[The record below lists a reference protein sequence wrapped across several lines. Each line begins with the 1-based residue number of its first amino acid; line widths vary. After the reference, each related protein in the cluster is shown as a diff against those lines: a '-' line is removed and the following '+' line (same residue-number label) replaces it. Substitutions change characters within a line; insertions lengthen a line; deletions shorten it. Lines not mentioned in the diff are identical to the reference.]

1 LIIFKPAAFR
11 NLAEARFGA
20 EQENPGER
28 MFSILFSKEQ

>member
-1 LIIFKPAAFR
+1 LIIFKPFR

-28 MFSILFSKEQ
+28 MFSILF